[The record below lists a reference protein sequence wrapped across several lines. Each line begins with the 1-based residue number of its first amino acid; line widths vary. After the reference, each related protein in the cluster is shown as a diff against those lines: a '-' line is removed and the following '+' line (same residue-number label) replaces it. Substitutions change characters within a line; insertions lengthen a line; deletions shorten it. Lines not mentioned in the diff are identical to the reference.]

1 MATGPSSRLFVGG
14 LPPDTHVREL
24 EDVFGPFGRIR
35 DIHLPHVRPNARGAF
50 AFVEYDHAG
59 DAEEACRQRDGYRF
73 GRDYLRVEVAKGR
86 PSTRGD
92 WPGAPGAPPRGGRGE
107 GGQRAGPKRSEHK
120 VLVEGLPDGASWQ
133 DLKDFVRD
141 GVRDIDPRDFFN
153 VVRAPDSGAPLG
165 VVEFAHREAML
176 DAIRSLDG
184 AEFRD
189 RRNRENVSI
198 VRFIEDGPRGGADA
212 APPARGRSRSRSRS
226 PRRGR
231 SPGRSRSPPPRSR
244 SPPAEREP
252 AQEA

>member
-92 WPGAPGAPPRGGRGE
+92 WPGAPGAPPR
-107 GGQRAGPKRSEHK
+107 
-120 VLVEGLPDGASWQ
+120 
-133 DLKDFVRD
+133 
-141 GVRDIDPRDFFN
+141 DFFN

-198 VRFIEDGPRGGADA
+198 VRFIEDGPRGG
-212 APPARGRSRSRSRS
+212 
-226 PRRGR
+226 
-231 SPGRSRSPPPRSR
+231 
-244 SPPAEREP
+244 
-252 AQEA
+252 